1 MSNIGLPLVG
11 PWRAKARILREKVE
25 KVFKGLD
32 LLHAALVTA
41 GAPDADMA
49 AFCALRISAMPAFTY
64 VMHNMHH
71 AVTEKAAEIA
81 DKLGLERA
89 GKWTG
94 LYALAHY
101 KAHAAEGIP
110 RTA

>member
-1 MSNIGLPLVG
+1 
-11 PWRAKARILREKVE
+11 
-25 KVFKGLD
+25 
-32 LLHAALVTA
+32 
-41 GAPDADMA
+41 
-49 AFCALRISAMPAFTY
+49 MPAFTY